1 MVRNGVT
8 EEYTTMPARVTKLS
22 DYSIEVTI
30 FEGKKRQIRRMVDV
44 LGNRVLKLH
53 RASIGSLD
61 LESYSLDPGQYKEES
76 REEIV
81 QRIAT

>member
-1 MVRNGVT
+1 
-8 EEYTTMPARVTKLS
+8 MPALVTKLS

-30 FEGKKRQIRRMVDV
+30 FEGKKRQIRRMIEV
-44 LGNRVLKLH
+44 LGNRVMQLH

-81 QRIAT
+81 QKIAA